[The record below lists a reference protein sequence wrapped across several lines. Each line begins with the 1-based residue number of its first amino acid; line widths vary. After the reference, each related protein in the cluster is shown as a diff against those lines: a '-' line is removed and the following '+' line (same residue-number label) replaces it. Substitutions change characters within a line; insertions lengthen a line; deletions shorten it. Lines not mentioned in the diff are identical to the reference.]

1 LNALKLVVTNK
12 NEIIFSQAFPY
23 RLIKYDAKGQVLK
36 DIMGDVDFDT
46 YHHVK
51 FFVKEGGTSMRSYP
65 SPVTGIVL
73 DVSINRDNQVVVP
86 YLNPDRDFFYID
98 IYDLDL
104 NLISRYK
111 MPNIIVDVKKGEHI
125 SLGDV
130 MIDND
135 NNLYATVISQENYPQ
150 LVKYKL
156 IFD

>member
-1 LNALKLVVTNK
+1 
-12 NEIIFSQAFPY
+12 
-23 RLIKYDAKGQVLK
+23 
-36 DIMGDVDFDT
+36 
-46 YHHVK
+46 
-51 FFVKEGGTSMRSYP
+51 
-65 SPVTGIVL
+65 
-73 DVSINRDNQVVVP
+73 VSINRDNQVVVP

-111 MPNIIVDVKKGEHI
+111 MPNIIADVKKGEHI